1 MHATLYP
8 PQHPPYTVPVDGLS
22 MPEPATGL
30 ARVPQQVH
38 VLLDCAPELVDVLA
52 SGPGYVAY
60 SIFDC
65 EGPINHAAMAAV
77 AEVSGVA
84 FDAADEDAILCGVV
98 LVVRNS

>member
-8 PQHPPYTVPVDGLS
+8 PQHTPYTVSVDGLS
-22 MPEPATGL
+22 MPESATGL
-30 ARVPQQVH
+30 ARVPQQVP

-77 AEVSGVA
+77 AEVSEVA
-84 FDAADEDAILCGVV
+84 FDTADEDAVLRGAV